1 MAHKQFSPRDE
12 YYLNAT
18 RFESYMLI
26 GGVFLFGFTMFFILG
41 VLLNAAWLVWPG
53 MFLSIAVAYYVL
65 RILKKRE
72 YQQKLRE
79 LEADYRAREQLVGEG

>member
-18 RFESYMLI
+18 RFESYMII
-26 GGVFLFGFTMFFILG
+26 GSVFLLGFTLFFIVG

-53 MFLSIAVAYYVL
+53 MILSIAVAYFVL

-72 YQQKLRE
+72 YQQKLLE
-79 LEADYRAREQLVGEG
+79 LETDYRAKEQLVGEG

>member
-41 VLLNAAWLVWPG
+41 VLLNVAWIVWPG

-72 YQQKLRE
+72 YQEKLQE
-79 LEADYRAREQLVGEG
+79 LEADYSAREQLVREG